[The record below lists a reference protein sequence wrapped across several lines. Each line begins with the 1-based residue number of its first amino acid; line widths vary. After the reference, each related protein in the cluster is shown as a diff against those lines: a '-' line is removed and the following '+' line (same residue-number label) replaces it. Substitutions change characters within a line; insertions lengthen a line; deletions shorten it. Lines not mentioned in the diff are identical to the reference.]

1 MNELLKPKET
11 TKDIRDLNPVIKISH
26 FDDDKHVK
34 TDIYPVSHFLDKST
48 REIKTVI
55 YS

>member
-1 MNELLKPKET
+1 MNELLKSKENIGN
-11 TKDIRDLNPVIKISH
+11 IRNLNPVIKISH

-34 TDIYPVSHFLDKST
+34 TDIYPISHFLDKSS
-48 REIKTVI
+48 REIKSVV